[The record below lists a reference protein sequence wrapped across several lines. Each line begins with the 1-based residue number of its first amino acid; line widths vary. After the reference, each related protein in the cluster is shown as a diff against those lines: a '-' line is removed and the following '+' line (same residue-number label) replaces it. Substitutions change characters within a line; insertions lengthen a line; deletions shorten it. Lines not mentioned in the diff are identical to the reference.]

1 MAVAREISREEL
13 REKLDR
19 GDAFVLV
26 DVLGE
31 PYYKHSHLPGAINLP
46 LEEIERAPDV
56 LPDRDAEIV
65 VYCMS
70 PI

>member
-1 MAVAREISREEL
+1 MLIGASGTTKEVVAGDISREAL
-13 REKLDR
+13 RE
-19 GDAFVLV
+19 
-26 DVLGE
+26 
-31 PYYKHSHLPGAINLP
+31 NLP
-46 LEEIERAPDV
+46 LEEIERVPEV

>member
-1 MAVAREISREEL
+1 M
-13 REKLDR
+13 REKMDR
-19 GDAFVLV
+19 GDGFVLV

-31 PYYKHSHLPGAINLP
+31 PYYRHSHLPGAINLS
-46 LEEIERAPDV
+46 LEEMERAPEV